1 LVKIDSLNSK
11 DFIAGYQWRGEGAG
25 DWWWGEGVGDGE

>member
-1 LVKIDSLNSK
+1 MTVSGGEGE
-11 DFIAGYQWRGEGAG
+11 IAGYRWRGEGAG